1 MVSRFC
7 KHTVAKREKALS
19 LTLEAVDV
27 IYIVVRKPSGL
38 QCLSEGAALGVVWG
52 DDGELL
58 AKTVVLRYDVDDGVD
73 LLGVLGM

>member
-1 MVSRFC
+1 M
-7 KHTVAKREKALS
+7 S

-38 QCLSEGAALGVVWG
+38 QCLGECAALGVVWC

-58 AKTVVLRYDVDDGVD
+58 ANTVVLPYNVDDGVD
-73 LLGVLGM
+73 LLGILAM